1 MIYWLLF
8 LIVFFAIGCIAK
20 YRQLVKK
27 VNDPQQ
33 YTLPSNKI
41 EQVRQNV
48 IWGFYMFSVFAILF
62 GHQAITNSYFDFLT
76 LEFLFLLLM
85 CIWLTALCGEFV
97 LPGGVVK
104 FYDERGGL
112 LFHYLL
118 VFLLFMGGL
127 LILSTAPADLASD
140 VKGLINGPQFTTGI
154 IQGQSS
160 SGGRVA
166 SFYVQL
172 GGESYSM
179 PNSKWWRSVKKGDE
193 IQYGYNPYATGF
205 SPDIFPP
212 EEIGFT
218 IPGIILILLA
228 GFLLLSTLYIAVDGY
243 RNWLFPPTIS
253 VQALATY
260 YPHSHTLAEHETI
273 QLSGCSKLF
282 LGLTIVIGLFLVW
295 RRHK

>member
-1 MIYWLLF
+1 
-8 LIVFFAIGCIAK
+8 
-20 YRQLVKK
+20 
-27 VNDPQQ
+27 
-33 YTLPSNKI
+33 
-41 EQVRQNV
+41 
-48 IWGFYMFSVFAILF
+48 
-62 GHQAITNSYFDFLT
+62 
-76 LEFLFLLLM
+76 
-85 CIWLTALCGEFV
+85 
-97 LPGGVVK
+97 
-104 FYDERGGL
+104 